1 MNILRI
7 KDIAWLRVNF
17 SHLREDDFKKYFQH
31 TLDETWIET
40 RKYNHH
46 YFIQLLLYR
55 DLFCIIDKNAPS
67 MTIYVVIYRKRFEGP
82 LIK

>member
-1 MNILRI
+1 MEWKQPVNILRI

-40 RKYNHH
+40 PK
-46 YFIQLLLYR
+46 
-55 DLFCIIDKNAPS
+55 
-67 MTIYVVIYRKRFEGP
+67 V
-82 LIK
+82 